1 MPAYL
6 HNSFHDQNFSHTFG
20 GHFQTV
26 NRPDTEFSYS
36 FDAFFH
42 PLVHRLV
49 EELNR
54 RSLRGLLDP
63 DFHAGLAQDF
73 FAAAYAPQ
81 PEDKQVAY
89 GPYPRKEIDLSAAG
103 PYAIYNWELL
113 FHLPVTIAVHLSK
126 NQRFAEAARWFHYVF
141 DPTSTD
147 TSHPAPQRYWRFLRF
162 READEALQVDDLLRL
177 LSKPDAE
184 CSQTER
190 EEKQRVLA
198 GYEAIR
204 DHPFEPH
211 RIARTRLIA
220 YQYSV
225 VMRYLDNLIAW
236 GDHLFS
242 QDTMETVNEAAQRY
256 VLAANLLGPR
266 PERLPARGQTRPRNY
281 RELKAAG
288 LDAFG
293 NALVALEGKF
303 PFDLGLPGSLPGT
316 DEAPQAGPLFGIGR
330 TLYFCIPRNEKLLGY
345 WDTVDDRLTKIR
357 NCMNIQGVVRS
368 LALFDPPLDPGMM
381 VRAAAAGLDLGALA
395 AGLNQP
401 IGPVRAQA
409 MIQRALDLTG
419 EVRALGTALL
429 GAIEKQE
436 GETLGLLRQ
445 KQEIRV
451 QEMTREVRYLQWK
464 QTEEAS
470 EGLLRSRASAL
481 ERYDFAL
488 RQLGQR
494 RDSKAQPD
502 TLSLSGRRLLSEA
515 NFDEALQAL
524 VTDYDRPVTAL
535 PYPALQLA
543 GTGAPAATAGAEG
556 MGKLYL
562 NLGEDAEIN
571 IHGPAADVLRKAVMT
586 ADLVTAVLSLIPD
599 MGIDLHF
606 WGMGGHA
613 NIFGGS
619 TLATMGRFYSGVKS
633 MDAASHDNQGGR
645 KTRIAGYERRADDWL
660 QQANLA
666 GRELAQIGRQIVG
679 ALIAEQAAR
688 REYETTVQQIEQS
701 RETDSFLRD
710 KFTNEALY
718 GWMQGELSKLYG
730 NYYRFALDTARRAER
745 TVKHELMRPEVDAVT
760 YIRPDY
766 WNAGRRGL
774 LAGEGLHLDL
784 KRLETAFAENNRREL
799 ELTRQISLRQ
809 LDPVALMT
817 LRATGRCRFSLPEA
831 LFDIEAVHTHR
842 RLRSVAV
849 SLPAMVGP
857 NAPLHATLTLL
868 RSSVRVSSQLRG
880 GAYLRAEEDER
891 FIDYQGG
898 SEQIVTST
906 GLNDAGL
913 FEAGARDDRPQPF
926 EGAGAI
932 SGWQL
937 ELPGPLSS
945 FDRTSLSDVVLHLR
959 YTARPGGDIL
969 TAQAGAEIAAALSD
983 ASAAGLSQL
992 LMIGQDFPMEWAA
1005 FTGGTGDLALVLR
1018 RGDFPYFIRNR
1029 GIVLDDITLFA
1040 SGADR
1045 LLRRDLLSRGKA
1057 ADAPRL
1063 DALSDAL
1070 SDMTGGA
1077 AGGAA
1082 GGAVLNIDADLA
1094 VLRRAPDHQTGL
1106 LLRYHLA

>member
-6 HNSFHDQNFSHTFG
+6 SHSFHGQFAQKFIG
-20 GHFQTV
+20 RFQTV

-54 RSLRGLLDP
+54 RSLKGLLDP
-63 DFHAGLAQDF
+63 DFHAGLAQEF
-73 FAAAYAPQ
+73 FAAAYDPR

-89 GPYPRKEIDLSAAG
+89 GAYPRKEIDLSAAG

-162 READEALQVDDLLRL
+162 REASESMQIDELLRL
-177 LSKPDAE
+177 LSKPDTE
-184 CSQTER
+184 CSPAEI
-190 EEKQRVLA
+190 EEKQRILA

-211 RIARTRLIA
+211 RVARTRLIA
-220 YQYSV
+220 YQYAV

-288 LDAFG
+288 LDALG
-293 NALVALEGKF
+293 NALVELEGKF
-303 PFDLGLPGSLPGT
+303 PFDLGLPSSAPGAG
-316 DEAPQAGPLFGIGR
+316 DPSRAGPLFGIGR
-330 TLYFCIPRNEKLLGY
+330 TLYFCIPRNERLMGY

-357 NCMNIQGVVRS
+357 NCMNIQGIVRS

-409 MIQRALDLTG
+409 MIQRALELSS

-436 GETLGLLRQ
+436 AETLGLLRQ

-451 QEMTREVRYLQWK
+451 QEMSREVRYLQWK

-470 EGLLRSRASAL
+470 EVLLRSRASAL

-488 RQLGQR
+488 RQLGQA
-494 RDSKAQPD
+494 RDAKALPD
-502 TLSLSGRRLLSEA
+502 TLALTGRPDLTEA
-515 NFDEALQAL
+515 NFDEMLQAL
-524 VTDYDRPVTAL
+524 VTQFDRPVTAL
-535 PYPALQLA
+535 PYPALRLS
-543 GTGAPAATAGAEG
+543 GTAAPAAEAGAEG
-556 MGKLYL
+556 TGKLYL
-562 NLGEDAEIN
+562 SIGEDAEIN
-571 IHGPAADVLRKAVMT
+571 IHGPAAESIRKAIMA

-619 TLATMGRFYSGVKS
+619 SLATMGRFYSGVKS
-633 MDAASHDNQGGR
+633 MDAAGHDNQGSR
-645 KTRIAGYERRADDWL
+645 KSRVSGYERRADDWL

-666 GRELAQIGRQIVG
+666 GRELSQIGRQIIG
-679 ALIAEQAAR
+679 ALIAEQSAR
-688 REYETTVQQIEQS
+688 REYDLAVQQIEQS

-710 KFTNEALY
+710 KFTNQALY
-718 GWMQGELSKLYG
+718 GWMQGELSKLY
-730 NYYRFALDTARRAER
+730 NDYYRFALDTARRAER
-745 TVKHELMRPEVDAVT
+745 TVKHELMRPEIDTVT

-766 WNAGRRGL
+766 QSAGRRGL

-784 KRLETAFAENNRREL
+784 KRLEAAFAENNRREL
-799 ELTRQISLRQ
+799 ELMRQVSLRQ
-809 LDPVALMT
+809 LDPVALLT
-817 LRATGRCRFSLPEA
+817 LRATGRCRFSVPEA
-831 LFDIEAVHTHR
+831 LFDVEAVHTHR

-857 NAPLHATLTLL
+857 NMPLHATLTLL
-868 RSSVRVSSQLRG
+868 RSSVRVSAQLRDG
-880 GAYLRAEEDER
+880 VYLRGDDDNR
-891 FIDYQGG
+891 FVDFPGG
-898 SEQIVTST
+898 LEQIVTST

-913 FEAGARDDRPQPF
+913 FEPAACDDRPLPF

-937 ELPGPLSS
+937 DLPGPLSS
-945 FDRTSLSDVVLHLR
+945 FDRASLSDVVLHLR
-959 YTARPGGDIL
+959 YTARP
-969 TAQAGAEIAAALSD
+969 AGEIAATQAETEITAALND

-992 LMIGQDFPMEWAA
+992 LMIAQDFPMEWAA
-1005 FTGGTGDLALVLR
+1005 FAAGAGDLSLILR
-1018 RGDFPYFIRNR
+1018 RGYFPYFIRDR

-1040 SGADR
+1040 AASGR
-1045 LLRRDLLSRGKA
+1045 LLRRDLLSRGTA
-1057 ADAPRL
+1057 ADAVRL

-1070 SDMTGGA
+1070 STTGDGA
-1077 AGGAA
+1077 TLTIPA
-1082 GGAVLNIDADLA
+1082 DAT
-1094 VLRRAPDHQTGL
+1094 VLRRAQDHEAGL